1 MAVIVVFPFH
11 SILDVVGPALS
22 YTPSIS
28 VFVLC
33 ISSYSTELM
42 FSKQTTALF
51 GWLTE
56 AFRIKFVLL
65 LTLIVADTFIELLKL
80 LSINFI

>member
-1 MAVIVVFPFH
+1 
-11 SILDVVGPALS
+11 
-22 YTPSIS
+22 
-28 VFVLC
+28 
-33 ISSYSTELM
+33 M

-80 LSINFI
+80 LSINSIYILFLWLLDLLKIVELALVSRSITVINWMHVEFL

>member
-1 MAVIVVFPFH
+1 
-11 SILDVVGPALS
+11 
-22 YTPSIS
+22 
-28 VFVLC
+28 
-33 ISSYSTELM
+33 M